1 MITSSITSGS
11 LAISRKIIL
20 VLARNPILIIQA
32 PILGFKVCD
41 GLGDDGSVIPRLLTS
56 QLARGFCVP
65 EDPFLTEGGIND
77 TYRSVL
83 RFRIYET

>member
-20 VLARNPILIIQA
+20 ALARNPILIIQA

-41 GLGDDGSVIPRLLTS
+41 GLRDDG
-56 QLARGFCVP
+56 FCDSP
-65 EDPFLTEGGIND
+65 TPDKSAGTGLCLPKDLFLTEGGIND

-83 RFRIYET
+83 RFRICET